1 MNVFYKV
8 TQVGTRKTTYYEIEI
23 PFDSFL
29 ITIFL
34 INTHFPTKR
43 LTRYNPLQY
52 FMIFPEDMLGII
64 VISNVRGELNPNYKI
79 ELDKPNPNLLKA
91 LIEKIKCKIGS
102 EELGARNIIDEFLK
116 TL

>member
-23 PFDSFL
+23 HFDHPFFIIIYSV
-29 ITIFL
+29 
-34 INTHFPTKR
+34 NTHLPTKR
-43 LTRYNPLQY
+43 LTRYNPLRY
-52 FMIFPEDMLGII
+52 FMIFPEDMLGIT

-79 ELDKPNPNLLKA
+79 ELDKPNPKLLKA
-91 LIEKIKCKIGS
+91 LIEKIEYKR
-102 EELGARNIIDEFLK
+102 LGVWSIIVVDKFLK